1 MSSSRRRRPP
11 GPVPLAAELASAFR
25 PVMIALAAVMLITLV
40 RLSVVAQLEARQDR
54 YLEAKAA
61 LATSHQAMLD
71 QQTGLRGWQLSG
83 DRRFLAPY
91 SSGSKSLE
99 EADAA
104 LFADTAQDP
113 RLAALVLSNSRDQ
126 QARID
131 LWVPRALDAGPES
144 RASSSLNLEGKRLFD
159 AYRESA
165 ATLHSGIDE
174 QLALLHQRDQ
184 QVFWFGAIT
193 QMLIAAFALLSSRRQ
208 LGRLHENVALPL
220 QELLVTVRRVRDG
233 DLSAVAS
240 ARGPA
245 ELQDLAAQLAET
257 TEALAGAR
265 DRGDQREAEL
275 ATQAESSERALEL
288 ARDFNATLDLA
299 AVSESVVTGA
309 LRLSG
314 FSSAR
319 VWLADADRQVLRL
332 SRASGEV
339 AEPSSELLR
348 LGDALAGRSAQHGQT
363 MFATDEGVGLRR
375 PGAMLGLALPMI
387 AGGRSIGVLELSS
400 PEPVAVDNASLH
412 LLETVTTHAGLALEA
427 ARLHRQ
433 PRSSAAVTPS
443 PVCSTGANWTPTLP
457 RRPAAAAATT
467 APGRSCS
474 ATSTTSSRSTT
485 GTATCS
491 ATRCCAT
498 WRPRCATAC
507 ATPTLPT
514 ATGARSSPC
523 CCARPMLPLLPPWSN
538 GCGRPSSSASRGGS
552 PRA

>member
-126 QARID
+126 QAWID

-400 PEPVAVDNASLH
+400 PL
-412 LLETVTTHAGLALEA
+412 
-427 ARLHRQ
+427 
-433 PRSSAAVTPS
+433 
-443 PVCSTGANWTPTLP
+443 
-457 RRPAAAAATT
+457 
-467 APGRSCS
+467 
-474 ATSTTSSRSTT
+474 
-485 GTATCS
+485 
-491 ATRCCAT
+491 
-498 WRPRCATAC
+498 
-507 ATPTLPT
+507 
-514 ATGARSSPC
+514 
-523 CCARPMLPLLPPWSN
+523 
-538 GCGRPSSSASRGGS
+538 ASRRRQCLVALAGDGDH
-552 PRA
+552 PRGPGA

>member
-1 MSSSRRRRPP
+1 
-11 GPVPLAAELASAFR
+11 
-25 PVMIALAAVMLITLV
+25 MIALAAVMLITLV

-126 QARID
+126 QAWID

-265 DRGDQREAEL
+265 DRGDQRRRSWPHR
-275 ATQAESSERALEL
+275 QSRP
-288 ARDFNATLDLA
+288 
-299 AVSESVVTGA
+299 
-309 LRLSG
+309 
-314 FSSAR
+314 SAR
-319 VWLADADRQVLRL
+319 
-332 SRASGEV
+332 S
-339 AEPSSELLR
+339 
-348 LGDALAGRSAQHGQT
+348 
-363 MFATDEGVGLRR
+363 
-375 PGAMLGLALPMI
+375 
-387 AGGRSIGVLELSS
+387 SS
-400 PEPVAVDNASLH
+400 P
-412 LLETVTTHAGLALEA
+412 
-427 ARLHRQ
+427 
-433 PRSSAAVTPS
+433 
-443 PVCSTGANWTPTLP
+443 
-457 RRPAAAAATT
+457 
-467 APGRSCS
+467 
-474 ATSTTSSRSTT
+474 ATSTPPLTSRPSASPSSPARCVCPDSPRPGSGSPTRIVRSC
-485 GTATCS
+485 GCRGPRARWPSLPPSCCGS
-491 ATRCCAT
+491 ATRWPAAVPSTARRCSPPTRVLACGGRARCLG
-498 WRPRCATAC
+498 WRCR
-507 ATPTLPT
+507 
-514 ATGARSSPC
+514 
-523 CCARPMLPLLPPWSN
+523 
-538 GCGRPSSSASRGGS
+538 
-552 PRA
+552 